1 MAFGMSTRTTIIAG
15 VGLLVVVAAAAWF
28 FLFEEDLPP
37 PPPPAKVAA
46 KPAPKPAAKPAA
58 EAPKPAAAPQAEAPK
73 PAAAAPAAD
82 KPVAEAAKPAAPAP
96 EKPVVV
102 ASAAPAEKPAAKPA
116 AKPAPKPAAE
126 PKAAA
131 EAPAAAP
138 APAAAA
144 PTEPPGYRRPDNIT
158 ELYTRYNDLISAVV
172 MRDRFGVAELLDDG
186 KNPNARQ
193 SDGQTALMIA
203 VAQGDVDIV
212 RLLLEK
218 GADPNLGN
226 AGRNPLSLAL
236 DRRDTA
242 TADLLRSRGAR

>member
-102 ASAAPAEKPAAKPA
+102 ASAAPAEKPA